1 MIATIKPYV
10 PTALFAF
17 LIFYFGVNALTG
29 ERGLLTDHRRENLL
43 VSRTAE
49 LRRVS
54 AEREELQTRAR
65 LLSSGSLSRDLLD
78 ERARSILGFTD
89 PRDYVIRMQP

>member
-1 MIATIKPYV
+1 MKPYV

-43 VSRTAE
+43 VSRTLE
-49 LRRVS
+49 LKRIT

-65 LLSSGSLSRDLLD
+65 LLSDASLSRDLLD

-89 PRDYVIRMQP
+89 PRDYVIRLQP